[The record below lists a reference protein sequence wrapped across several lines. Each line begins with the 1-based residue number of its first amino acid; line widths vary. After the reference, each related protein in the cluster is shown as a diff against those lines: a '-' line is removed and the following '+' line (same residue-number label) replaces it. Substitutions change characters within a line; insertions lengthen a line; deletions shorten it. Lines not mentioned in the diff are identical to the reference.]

1 MPPNLVSAMPC
12 KNVAVNKFSAIE
24 ILDMGYIHMETLFT
38 FILGANLILTKQ
50 ILWQFGNAPD
60 NAEFI

>member
-1 MPPNLVSAMPC
+1 MPC

-24 ILDMGYIHMETLFT
+24 NLDMGYIHMETLFT